1 MARRRSSA
9 FDDFIF
15 LLSRLPWWVSMLLAL
30 ISWLVLH
37 PIATAPPST
46 STVLRP
52 GDMGGVLAGHLWRTF
67 ALFGQ
72 YLIPACCVF
81 GAIGSIAGRY
91 KRKQLLNSVANATQP
106 ARTIDGLSWQ
116 KFEQLI
122 GEAFRKQGYSITE
135 TGANG
140 PDGGVDLILRKHNE
154 KYLVQCKHWR
164 SLKVGVPVVRE
175 FFGAMAAE
183 GAVGGYVVT
192 SGQFTKE
199 AKAFANGRNIQ
210 LIDGAG
216 LKRLM
221 HKQASE
227 PSAAQPTP
235 NPTPTAALPIPETT
249 SEPHCPLCNSSMIK
263 RTARKGTNAGN
274 VFWGCSVYPK
284 CRAIVNV

>member
-15 LLSRLPWWVSMLLAL
+15 LLSRLPWWVSILLAL
-30 ISWLVLH
+30 VSWLVLH
-37 PIATAPPST
+37 PIATAPPSA
-46 STVLRP
+46 SIVLRP

-91 KRKQLLNSVANATQP
+91 KRKQLLNSVTNATQP

-116 KFEQLI
+116 QFEQLI

-154 KYLVQCKHWR
+154 NTWCNANT
-164 SLKVGVPVVRE
+164 
-175 FFGAMAAE
+175 GA
-183 GAVGGYVVT
+183 
-192 SGQFTKE
+192 
-199 AKAFANGRNIQ
+199 
-210 LIDGAG
+210 
-216 LKRLM
+216 
-221 HKQASE
+221 H
-227 PSAAQPTP
+227 
-235 NPTPTAALPIPETT
+235 
-249 SEPHCPLCNSSMIK
+249 
-263 RTARKGTNAGN
+263 
-274 VFWGCSVYPK
+274 
-284 CRAIVNV
+284 